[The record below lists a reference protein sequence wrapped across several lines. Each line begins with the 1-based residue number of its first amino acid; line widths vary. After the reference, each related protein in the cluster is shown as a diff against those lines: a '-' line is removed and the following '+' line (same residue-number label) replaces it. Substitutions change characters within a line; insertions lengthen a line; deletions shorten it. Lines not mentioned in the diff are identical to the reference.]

1 LLLKAIEQLG
11 AAEQKFPPDVW
22 VTYNA
27 QVLEAARPALKT
39 FRQALAYP
47 HWRVVDP
54 TNFFSPE
61 VDCNLP
67 SDIFASLP
75 AFCGQKRYS
84 GSGRAMWMGH
94 WKVAK
99 PS

>member
-1 LLLKAIEQLG
+1 
-11 AAEQKFPPDVW
+11 

-54 TNFFSPE
+54 TNFFTRGGLQSAFGH
-61 VDCNLP
+61 LRG
-67 SDIFASLP
+67 FAT
-75 AFCGQKRYS
+75 FCGQKRCS
-84 GSGRAMWMGH
+84 GSGRAIWMEH
-94 WKVAK
+94 WKVAR